1 MLGCGNP
8 CRPSAF
14 FNPCNTERVHFFHWI
29 NALSAHAC
37 SFWHLPCNWWRHYY
51 RWRAS
56 KELQDLRSALTA
68 ISSDSKPSCIKFLWC
83 PVSSKPVIESL
94 SEEHNDLG
102 LTQSGFESPPPAHEA
117 NALYHC
123 ATTTVWQFFYIIFY
137 YFSMSKRLTEKH
149 ALEVEK
155 KIVCC
160 FSISYL

>member
-1 MLGCGNP
+1 M
-8 CRPSAF
+8 CRDYQHKLLTTTICDGATIHVDYWERPFFPLNKCIVSAF
-14 FNPCNTERVHFFHWI
+14 DICLVIDDVTITGEG
-29 NALSAHAC
+29 
-37 SFWHLPCNWWRHYY
+37 
-51 RWRAS
+51 
-56 KELQDLRSALTA
+56 LQDLRSALTA

-102 LTQSGFESPPPAHEA
+102 LTQSGFESPPPAHKA